1 MKGDIIVS
9 ETLGCFALE
18 EHLIENM
25 EDAKRFVSDEKNV
38 VFIPSML
45 EQFVCPVI
53 GNGVYNELNSAF
65 SELPLGIDLM
75 EAKYLSF
82 SKLFQ
87 RTIPTSEL
95 YQEAKDSIQCWDTM
109 QFNPSQKN
117 NSVRQSKRITWSSP
131 TKQHTV
137 FGFAIWWKAELGS
150 GTNVSI
156 STSPFEKSTHWEQA
170 FLPMRKPL
178 QWNVGN
184 KLGLQI
190 KSDTSD
196 LPSITWDV
204 FHADKKI
211 ESGGL

>member
-25 EDAKRFVSDEKNV
+25 EDSKRFVRDEKSA

-53 GNGVYNELNSAF
+53 GNGVYNELNNAF
-65 SELPLGIDLM
+65 SELPFGIDLK
-75 EAKYLSF
+75 EAKQLSF

-87 RTIPTSEL
+87 RTIPSSDL
-95 YQEAKDSIQCWDTM
+95 YKDDQDSIKCWDTIK
-109 QFNPSQKN
+109 FNSSQKN
-117 NSVRQSKRITWSSP
+117 SSQRKSRRITWSSP
-131 TKQHTV
+131 KSNHSV
-137 FGFAIWWKAELGS
+137 YGFAIWWKAELGA

-156 STSPFEKSTHWEQA
+156 STSPFEKPTHWEQA
-170 FLPMRKPL
+170 FLPLLKPIK
-178 QWNVGN
+178 WNVGN

-204 FHADKKI
+204 YVGENKA
-211 ESGGL
+211 ESGGI